1 MKKKLFQIGFILLLA
16 ILVSTGIN
24 FSLKKN
30 QSNFSLGVANI
41 EALATGEIDVNIDFS
56 FKEANYFYCR
66 CRDQDVLELTPSL
79 YAEIVIKDQQRC
91 YVKIGKV
98 IVNSKIC

>member
-1 MKKKLFQIGFILLLA
+1 ME
-16 ILVSTGIN
+16 V
-24 FSLKKN
+24 
-30 QSNFSLGVANI
+30 V
-41 EALATGEIDVNIDFS
+41 
-56 FKEANYFYCR
+56 
-66 CRDQDVLELTPSL
+66 QDVLELTPSL

>member
-1 MKKKLFQIGFILLLA
+1 MEIL
-16 ILVSTGIN
+16 I
-24 FSLKKN
+24 FHLKK
-30 QSNFSLGVANI
+30 QIIFIAD
-41 EALATGEIDVNIDFS
+41 AEIWMEVV
-56 FKEANYFYCR
+56 
-66 CRDQDVLELTPSL
+66 QDVLELTPSL